1 MQEENRKEFEPMAS
15 EIVRVAR
22 EAEARAI
29 HLMVLEAIKQGKNLE
44 EFEEL
49 LKARIQSK

>member
-1 MQEENRKEFEPMAS
+1 MQEVNRKELEPMAS
-15 EIVRVAR
+15 EVIRVAR